1 MPKINENV
9 KMSNSR
15 NTKITKN
22 AKYHQKNPISQ
33 KMQKIEENAKTQKS
47 PIMPNIAKNAK
58 FHHKLQNCPKFPNRK
73 ITKNSKYHQK
83 CQKSQK
89 ITKITENHQK

>member
-15 NTKITKN
+15 NTNITKN

-33 KMQKIEENAKTQKS
+33 KMLKIEENAKTKKS
-47 PIMPNIAKNAK
+47 QIMPNIAKNAK
-58 FHHKLQNCPKFPNRK
+58 FHQKLQNCPKCPNWK

-89 ITKITENHQK
+89 ITENEKIT

>member
-15 NTKITKN
+15 NTKMTKN

-58 FHHKLQNCPKFPNRK
+58 FHHKLKIAQNVQTGKSPKIPN
-73 ITKNSKYHQK
+73 ITKNAK
-83 CQKSQK
+83 
-89 ITKITENHQK
+89 NHRK

>member
-33 KMQKIEENAKTQKS
+33 KMQKIEENAKAQKS
-47 PIMPNIAKNAK
+47 PIMPNIAKMPNFTINYKIA
-58 FHHKLQNCPKFPNRK
+58 QNVQTGKSPKIPN
-73 ITKNSKYHQK
+73 ITKNAK
-83 CQKSQK
+83 
-89 ITKITENHQK
+89 NHRK